1 MTKLFPLAELQRHTA
16 QQVQIQLQVSADIL
30 YFAGHF
36 PGAPVLAGVT
46 QLHWAIHYCKH
57 YFPALAE
64 VTSVEVLKFQR
75 MIKPGDQLT
84 LQLELSTE
92 QTMLFT
98 YLMHEQKVAS
108 GRLKWSLQPNA

>member
-1 MTKLFPLAELQRHTA
+1 MTKLFPDAELLHQTA
-16 QQVQIQLQVSADIL
+16 QQVQLRLLISADIL
-30 YFAGHF
+30 YFDGHF

-46 QLHWAIHYCKH
+46 QLHWAVHYCKH

-84 LQLELSTE
+84 LQLEHSAE
-92 QTMLFT
+92 HTMLFT
-98 YLMHEQKVAS
+98 YLMHEQKVAA
-108 GRLKWSLQPNA
+108 GRLKWSLQANA